1 MATTDTYTLS
11 VQQIEIKLTS
21 IKTALGLAAEE
32 LADLWRARAWVTMGY
47 ESWGAMLSAE
57 GITTYWSDVD
67 DRVAKVGQL
76 TDEGMS
82 QRAIADSLGVTQMT
96 VSRDLSTETNV
107 SVDEPREIMGLD
119 GKVRTY
125 APKPVTDFY
134 GEGGRQE
141 TESKQAY
148 DESVA
153 RNSVPLTEHQARVA
167 IAKDMVIGKY
177 RLNWWAHAAGTGG
190 FDTHKALF
198 DDCLSEA
205 ISQAT
210 GGVIFDGDFSA
221 EGEEQAVDFL
231 RFFFAKVRET
241 YDIPS

>member
-1 MATTDTYTLS
+1 MATTDTYTLA

-76 TDEGMS
+76 SDEGMS
-82 QRAIADSLGVTQMT
+82 TRAIADALGVHHST
-96 VSRDLSTETNV
+96 VAADQST
-107 SVDEPREIMGLD
+107 DEPREIMGLD

-125 APKPVTDFY
+125 EPKPVTDFF

-148 DESVA
+148 DESVG
-153 RNSVPLTEHQARVA
+153 RKSVPLTEHQARVA
-167 IAKDMVIGKY
+167 VAKDMVIGKY

-190 FDTHKALF
+190 FDTHKTLF

-210 GGVIFDGDFSA
+210 GDVIFDGDFSA